1 VLTFLTSGDAGVI
14 GQAILGVFIVIGFLA
29 QQWKSHQR
37 AAAVRLAAEMEAQRV
52 ATIAQYEA
60 SRVAEKVESAGN
72 ETRKQLQEI
81 HVMVDGR
88 LDAALREMHRLREE
102 IDDLKGDKRGTKAQE
117 AGPDTLRGGE

>member
-1 VLTFLTSGDAGVI
+1 VLTFLTSGNASVI

-52 ATIAQYEA
+52 ATIAQHEA
-60 SRVAEKVESAGN
+60 SKVAEKVERSSV

-88 LDAALREMHRLREE
+88 LDAALREMHKLREE
-102 IDDLKGDKRGTKAQE
+102 IDDLKGDQRGTKARE
-117 AGPDTLRGGE
+117 SGPDVLRGDE